1 METKKKGTIVFY
13 DNKQFNSIA
22 DLCRH
27 IGIEPYSKEYRK
39 IKRRI
44 CDLGHSV
51 KDAVEGTQKN
61 RCEIARQARATLTA
75 DKVREIRKIR
85 STDGLSFLK
94 LAKLFNV
101 APSTINDIVNRK
113 TWSNI

>member
-1 METKKKGTIVFY
+1 MKTKKKATVVFY
-13 DNKQFNSIA
+13 KNKQYDSIA
-22 DLCRH
+22 ALCRDL
-27 IGIEPYSKEYRK
+27 GYDVPSKEYRK

-44 CDLGHSV
+44 IDLKWSV

-61 RCEIARQARATLTA
+61 RCQIARQARATLTA